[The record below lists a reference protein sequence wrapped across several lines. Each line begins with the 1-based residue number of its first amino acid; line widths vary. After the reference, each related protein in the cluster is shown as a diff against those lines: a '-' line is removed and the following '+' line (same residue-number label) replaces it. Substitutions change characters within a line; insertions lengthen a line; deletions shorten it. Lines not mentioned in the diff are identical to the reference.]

1 MDRIQVWR
9 ERKNLIRCTI
19 KQKKKKKKQ
28 EYERVHFRSL
38 LSNEQVV
45 QLCATAKLLL
55 LRSQVRF

>member
-9 ERKNLIRCTI
+9 E
-19 KQKKKKKKQ
+19 KKKEKQ
-28 EYERVHFRSL
+28 EDERVHFRSL

-55 LRSQVRF
+55 LRLQVRFWAAKATHNLK